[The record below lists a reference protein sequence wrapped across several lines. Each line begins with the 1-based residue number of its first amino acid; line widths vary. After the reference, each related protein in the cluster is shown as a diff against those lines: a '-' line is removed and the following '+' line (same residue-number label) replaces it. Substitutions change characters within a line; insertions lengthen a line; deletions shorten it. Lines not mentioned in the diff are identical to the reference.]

1 MSKRTDT
8 IRSMFTA
15 PLAETLSGDN
25 DAPVR
30 PRVASGSV
38 RSMKESFTGIERE
51 NDALR
56 EAMASGVAIVELD
69 PAMIDSSPVTDR
81 FADTDK
87 SSFEALKASIGA
99 NGQEVPILVRRH
111 PNSIGRYQA
120 AYGHRRLRALR
131 ELGRPIKAIVRN
143 LSDRELAIAQGIEN
157 SARQDLTFI
166 ERAVFAMRLE
176 DAGHD
181 RSVIQEALSIDR
193 AEASKLVSVARTI
206 PIDLIEAI
214 GRAPKVGRG
223 RWQAFADI
231 LRAEG
236 SFERVHQEITRPGFA
251 ENDSDTRFLIVL
263 SAVTKVLESAKDTFL
278 WVRTPA
284 GHPVARVANSEN
296 EVRVFLDRKA
306 NAGFAT
312 YLLDQLPDL
321 FEKYRRTS
329 QEESR
334 GE

>member
-15 PLAETLSGDN
+15 PLSESLSGDN
-25 DAPVR
+25 DSLVR

-38 RSMKESFTGIERE
+38 RSMKDSFTGIERE
-51 NDALR
+51 NDTLR
-56 EAMASGVAIVELD
+56 AAMASGVAIVELD
-69 PAMIDSSPVTDR
+69 PATIDSSPVTDR

-87 SSFEALKASIGA
+87 SSFETLKASIKA

-111 PNSIGRYQA
+111 PESLDRYQA
-120 AYGHRRLRALR
+120 AYGHRRIRALR

-143 LSDRELAIAQGIEN
+143 LTDRELAIAQGVEN

-176 DAGHD
+176 NAGHD

-206 PIDLIEAI
+206 PIDLIAAI

-223 RWQAFADI
+223 RWQAFADH
-231 LRAEG
+231 LKAEG
-236 SFERVHQEITRPGFA
+236 SIESIHEIIADPSFA
-251 ENDSDTRFLIVL
+251 KNDSDARFLIVL
-263 SAVTKVLESAKDTFL
+263 SAITAQKETVKDAFS
-278 WVRTPA
+278 WIRTQA
-284 GHPVARVANSEN
+284 GDPVARVTHSES
-296 EVRVFLDRKA
+296 EVRVFVDRRA
-306 NAGFAT
+306 NAGFAV
-312 YLLDQLPDL
+312 YLLDRLPDL
-321 FEKYRRTS
+321 FEKYRRAS
-329 QEESR
+329 QEGT
-334 GE
+334 GEE